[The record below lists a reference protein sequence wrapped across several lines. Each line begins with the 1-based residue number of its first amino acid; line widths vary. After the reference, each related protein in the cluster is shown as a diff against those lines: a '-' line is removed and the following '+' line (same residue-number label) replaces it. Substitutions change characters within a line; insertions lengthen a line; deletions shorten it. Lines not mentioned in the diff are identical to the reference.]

1 MLTVVTII
9 HVVMCVALIAIV
21 LLQTGKGAEM
31 GSAFGGASNTI
42 FGGAGPASFLNKV
55 TTIAA
60 IVFMLSSFTLAI
72 LSGRSGSSSKVLE
85 SPVQQTQPAS
95 TATPAADAQQAQP
108 VSSETPT
115 SEMQPVAAET
125 AVPAADAQQAQP
137 VSSAETPTSATPETQ
152 PAVEIATPTVDAQQ
166 AQPVSSETPA
176 SVTPAM
182 ESSPQPS
189 GTPESTPQSV
199 Q

>member
-60 IVFMLSSFTLAI
+60 IVFMFSSFTLAI

-95 TATPAADAQQAQP
+95 TATPAADAKQVQP

-115 SEMQPVAAET
+115 SAM
-125 AVPAADAQQAQP
+125 
-137 VSSAETPTSATPETQ
+137 PETQ

-189 GTPESTPQSV
+189 GTPESTPQPV